1 MKTVRFQYGDGAM
14 SADLPD
20 SALVVRKGETYRD
33 PPAMDPS
40 EAVRR
45 ALAAPAGMPPLAE
58 LARPGMKAVIAFPDR
73 VKGGAHPQAHRRI
86 AIPIIV
92 ETLLRAGVREQDI
105 TLICAMGLHRKNTRE
120 ELVGYLGSEIVDR
133 FSDSRLKMHDAE
145 DPDDIV
151 DFGCDEYGDVVQV
164 NREIAE
170 ADLPIMIGHAQ
181 GNPYGGYSGGYKM
194 LVTGLTTWR
203 SIRCHHTPATM
214 FRPDFL
220 PAGIGSRMRSQFDA
234 IGRAIEAGMGKAIF
248 VVDAVLGSDAQVL
261 GVWAGRADAVQRESW
276 KLAEQRTNVVLDM
289 AEKADVAIF
298 GLPRSFHYGPGMG
311 TNPLLMLQAIGG
323 QLTRIFAAF
332 REGGVV
338 IAPAICDGWFNDEW
352 FPSYRAI
359 YDRFWHSLDQA
370 EAVRFEEEIASDPGY
385 IAKYRHAYAYH
396 PWHGMSMLYMG
407 GVAWQHTSAI
417 YMPGARVPGFARA
430 MGCKP
435 TATIEDALRQAERY
449 TGKNP
454 RILALPDVFA
464 SVPVHLHARGGHD

>member
-20 SALVVRKGETYRD
+20 SAVVVRKGETYRD
-33 PPAMDPS
+33 PPAVDPA

-45 ALAAPAGMPPLAE
+45 ALAAPVGMPPLAE
-58 LARPGMKAVIAFPDR
+58 LARPGMKVVIAFPDR

-86 AIPIIV
+86 AIPIVV

-120 ELVGYLGSEIVDR
+120 ELVGYLGSAIVDR
-133 FSDSRLKMHDAE
+133 FSDGRLKMHDAE
-145 DPDDIV
+145 DPDGIL
-151 DFGCDEYGDVVQV
+151 DFGYDEYGDVVQV

-170 ADLPIMIGHAQ
+170 ADLPILIGHAQ

-203 SIRCHHTPATM
+203 SIRSHHTPATM

-220 PAGIGSRMRSQFDA
+220 PAGIGSHMRLQFDA
-234 IGRAIEAGMGKAIF
+234 IGRAIEAGMGKALF

-261 GVWAGRADAVQRESW
+261 GVWAGRADDVQRESW

-338 IAPAICDGWFNDEW
+338 IAPALCDGWFNDEW
-352 FPSYRAI
+352 FPSYRCHLRPFLALRWTRPKRSASRRRSPTIRATSPSIAI
-359 YDRFWHSLDQA
+359 ATPITRGTACPCCTW
-370 EAVRFEEEIASDPGY
+370 
-385 IAKYRHAYAYH
+385 
-396 PWHGMSMLYMG
+396 
-407 GVAWQHTSAI
+407 GVWRGSTPAPSTC
-417 YMPGARVPGFARA
+417 RARA
-430 MGCKP
+430 CRASPAPWAASRRPLSKTP
-435 TATIEDALRQAERY
+435 CARRNAT
-449 TGKNP
+449 
-454 RILALPDVFA
+454 LARTRA
-464 SVPVHLHARGGHD
+464 SWPCRTYSPACRCIST